1 MGESIKKQT
10 YSACVWWVSDREI
23 PPPEDL
29 SDQEATRISIM
40 STKRLKKKKN
50 LNSTCPEFRKSW

>member
-40 STKRLKKKKN
+40 STKRLKKKKKK
-50 LNSTCPEFRKSW
+50 PQ